1 MGRPAPADFGSHAAE
16 MILTPREIDERI
28 ARAARLLGYGID
40 LALHDLSPA
49 DVTAL
54 VG

>member
-1 MGRPAPADFGSHAAE
+1 M
-16 MILTPREIDERI
+16 MVTPREIDQQT
-28 ARAARLLGYGID
+28 ALMARLLGYGID
-40 LALHDLSPA
+40 LALHDLSVG